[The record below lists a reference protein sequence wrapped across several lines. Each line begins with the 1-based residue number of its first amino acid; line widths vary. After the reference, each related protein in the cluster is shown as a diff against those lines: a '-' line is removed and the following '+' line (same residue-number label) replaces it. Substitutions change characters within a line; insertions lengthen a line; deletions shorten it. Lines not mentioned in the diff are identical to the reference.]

1 MKYLVTG
8 VAGFIGSHLAERLI
22 AQGEQVVGIDCFTDF
37 YPLAIKEGNLRKI
50 SGSKN
55 FELLRA
61 DLRQLELKPLLQ
73 GVDRIFHLAA
83 QAGVRTSWGRDFDHY
98 LENNIKVTQ
107 RLLEAML
114 DFPELKMVFAS
125 TSSVYG
131 DTDRYPT
138 PENAAKR
145 PFSPYGVTK
154 LACESLCYLYYKNF
168 GTRITLVRFFT
179 VFGARQRPD
188 MAFHKFIRATLCGEP
203 IPIYGDGTQTR
214 DYTYIQDII
223 DGAMAAMDRGTVGEA
238 YNLGGGH
245 QTRLMDAVKM
255 IFELCGKSTE
265 IKYLSPQKGDVRET
279 LADTEKARKE
289 LGYAPRGSVE
299 LGLKEEIDWVR
310 EIITQGG
317 S

>member
-1 MKYLVTG
+1 LKYLVTG

-22 AQGEQVVGIDCFTDF
+22 AQGEKVVGIDCFTDF
-37 YPLAIKEGNLRKI
+37 YPRYIKENNLEKL
-50 SGSKN
+50 SESKN
-55 FELLRA
+55 FEFIRA
-61 DLRQLELKPLLQ
+61 DLRELELKPLLQ
-73 GVDRIFHLAA
+73 RVNRIFHLSA
-83 QAGVRTSWGRDFDHY
+83 QAGVRASWGKDFDHY
-98 LENNIKVTQ
+98 LENNIKVSQ

-138 PENAAKR
+138 PEAAAKR

-168 GTRITLVRFFT
+168 GTRITMVRFFT

-214 DYTYIQDII
+214 DYTYIRDII
-223 DGAMAAMDRGTVGEA
+223 EGATAAMDKGAVGEA

-245 QTRLMDAVKM
+245 QTRLMDTVKM
-255 IFELCGKSTE
+255 IFELCGKSAE
-265 IKYLSPQKGDVRET
+265 IKYLAPQKGDVQET
-279 LADTEKARKE
+279 LADTQKARKQ
-289 LGYAPRGSVE
+289 LGYAPQGSVE
-299 LGLKEEIDWVR
+299 LGLKEEIEWVKK
-310 EIITQGG
+310 IIGQTRK
-317 S
+317 